1 MTNLGNNIYNTECE
15 TSVGFTVLKRLP
27 VVRET
32 QVRSLG
38 WEDPLE
44 KEMANHSSTLAWK
57 IPRAE
62 ELGRLQSIGSQSR
75 THMRDFTGPLFWT
88 REWTLFISQEAQEG
102 PACRGFAFQLLEGQ
116 SHPPDRRRA
125 RAFPVSLPW
134 KLWSPLHCS
143 APGFLAQVPSQLRGS
158 AASSTPHGSA
168 FSCTLSK
175 CAPFRFLL
183 PSRPSLETQRCTSV
197 TTAHP
202 TSQFFLR
209 SRPRLDARAE
219 FGRQHSAP
227 QPGAALW
234 RLNRAPSRPSGVGAP
249 RAGCAPSLRLEPA
262 LSVASP
268 FGHVPSSLL
277 SADPG
282 DRDSKR
288 PPGRSRAGLHAP
300 GDQQEGSDSGVF
312 RQLPGALL
320 SRRPSELPELA
331 VSGHPGLGSATH
343 GLTALQKP
351 RNQGRL
357 GTPECWE
364 SRHPSPL
371 HPCVWLLQPRFD

>member
-88 REWTLFISQEAQEG
+88 REWTLFISQEVQEG

-227 QPGAALW
+227 HSLALLFDVLIARPPAHQVLELRARAALHPYGW
-234 RLNRAPSRPSGVGAP
+234 NLRCLLPLLSVMFPAVSSPRTPGTGTRRGPLGGVGPGSTPRATSRKGLTLGSSVSSPVLFSPAGRRSSLSSRWVVILGWVRRLTGSRPS
-249 RAGCAPSLRLEPA
+249 
-262 LSVASP
+262 
-268 FGHVPSSLL
+268 
-277 SADPG
+277 
-282 DRDSKR
+282 
-288 PPGRSRAGLHAP
+288 RS
-300 GDQQEGSDSGVF
+300 
-312 RQLPGALL
+312 
-320 SRRPSELPELA
+320 
-331 VSGHPGLGSATH
+331 H
-343 GLTALQKP
+343 GT
-351 RNQGRL
+351 RG
-357 GTPECWE
+357 G
-364 SRHPSPL
+364 
-371 HPCVWLLQPRFD
+371 